1 MKNHSISLHVAE
13 KLFLPHHS
21 LTQLDLQHA
30 SHLSTWKL
38 GIGHR
43 LGCNW
48 FCPFF
53 PSELCFLQFW
63 DTVLTSIYPHF
74 VPVLFSL
81 SWHLRYP
88 PTFCCSQDFG
98 TSYNI
103 IDSHHFV
110 VILKKWIAGCPLHA
124 VPVVSKGRPILG
136 RNGGGFWW
144 FLVVSGAA
152 LAHHCCPLL
161 ASCFRRGIIPGWPNF
176 SAIFR

>member
-1 MKNHSISLHVAE
+1 MKNHSTSLHVAD

-63 DTVLTSIYPHF
+63 DTVLTSIYHHF

-98 TSYNI
+98 TSYI
-103 IDSHHFV
+103 YIVTSRCRLLV
-110 VILKKWIAGCPLHA
+110 VYYCKAFHVFNWCLAEKGAPTDKGSDFLFFLCISIWDTVKIS
-124 VPVVSKGRPILG
+124 VDYFSKGGSNR
-136 RNGGGFWW
+136 
-144 FLVVSGAA
+144 VEKM
-152 LAHHCCPLL
+152 HQTM
-161 ASCFRRGIIPGWPNF
+161 
-176 SAIFR
+176 